1 MTYQAVC
8 GESTGTAIRR
18 WVTGDTHFGHTNL
31 QKHTRRPTD
40 VDELIVTA
48 WRRLIRP
55 EDLVI
60 HLGDVAFGHVDLP
73 ELLSTLPGR
82 KVLVRGNHDAHTV
95 SWYMN
100 SGFDFASDAI
110 LLGGIFFTHEP
121 APVLPAGC
129 EFNIHGHLHNNVPE
143 AFRCSP
149 HNRLFALE
157 YTNYEPRQVEKF
169 LKQSSRLTAV

>member
-31 QKHTRRPTD
+31 QKHTRRPAD

-82 KVLVRGNHDAHTV
+82 
-95 SWYMN
+95 
-100 SGFDFASDAI
+100 
-110 LLGGIFFTHEP
+110 
-121 APVLPAGC
+121 
-129 EFNIHGHLHNNVPE
+129 
-143 AFRCSP
+143 
-149 HNRLFALE
+149 
-157 YTNYEPRQVEKF
+157 
-169 LKQSSRLTAV
+169 